1 MQCKYLIYF
10 IENNIEQYLPDQLFR
25 SNVTHNM
32 HQKASDRTAMSPEV
46 KFHIGVQES

>member
-10 IENNIEQYLPDQLFR
+10 IENFEQYLPDQLFR
-25 SNVTHNM
+25 SNVMHNM
-32 HQKASDRTAMSPEV
+32 HQKASDRTAMSPGI